1 MHHQKRAALYP
12 IQLLIVRRKVKISA
26 QCAHGSRTG
35 YLCVF
40 IQMCLIYFHK
50 REVNF
55 VRYIFLNKFLKIN
68 FQRKCTK
75 LCVDHEINKI
85 KFKDINLQVY
95 LCDNS

>member
-26 QCAHGSRTG
+26 LCAHGSRTG

-50 REVNF
+50 REF
-55 VRYIFLNKFLKIN
+55 SFIKKYICSEYMFENKLSKE
-68 FQRKCTK
+68 
-75 LCVDHEINKI
+75 VHEVMCRPRNQQ
-85 KFKDINLQVY
+85 NQV
-95 LCDNS
+95 

>member
-50 REVNF
+50 REFSFIKNI
-55 VRYIFLNKFLKIN
+55 YAQNICLKIN

-85 KFKDINLQVY
+85 NRKDINLQVY
-95 LCDNS
+95 

>member
-50 REVNF
+50 REFSFIKNICSEYMF
-55 VRYIFLNKFLKIN
+55 ENKFSKE
-68 FQRKCTK
+68 
-75 LCVDHEINKI
+75 VHEVMCRPRNQQ
-85 KFKDINLQVY
+85 NQV
-95 LCDNS
+95 